1 MLLRIS
7 SIGFLL
13 QREWEKPEPGEH
25 KFHMERR
32 IIFKLSHSFALTGNW
47 NYIVNGL

>member
-13 QREWEKPEPGEH
+13 QRKWKKPEPREH
-25 KFHMERR
+25 KFHVESK
-32 IIFKLSHSFALTGNW
+32 IIFNLSHSFTLTGNW